1 MEPVQVVESFVARI
15 NAQDVDGL
23 CALMTEDHCFV
34 DSMGSEIDGLDTLRH
49 AWSKYFAMVPDY
61 EVLLEEVFQD
71 GNQIGAFG
79 LARGTYAPNA
89 RSGGELRKENQ
100 WSTPA
105 AWRAEV
111 RGKKVAMWR
120 VYGDNEPIRR
130 LIAAA
135 ATT

>member
-1 MEPVQVVESFVARI
+1 MEPVEVVESFVARI
-15 NAQDVDGL
+15 NAQDVTGL

-34 DSMGSEIDGLDTLRH
+34 DSLGSEIEGRDALRE
-49 AWSKYFAMVPDY
+49 AWTKYFAMVPDY

-71 GNQIGAFG
+71 GDQIGAFG
-79 LARGTYAPNA
+79 HARGTYAPDGQV
-89 RSGGELRKENQ
+89 RDENR
-100 WSTPA
+100 WATPA

-111 RGKKVAMWR
+111 RGRKVVLWR

-135 ATT
+135 TTP

>member
-1 MEPVQVVESFVARI
+1 MEPVAVVESFVARI

-34 DSMGSEIDGLDTLRH
+34 DSMGGELDGLDVLRQ
-49 AWSKYFAMVPDY
+49 AWTKYFAMVPDY
-61 EVLLEEVFQD
+61 EVVLEEVFQD
-71 GNQIGAFG
+71 GSHIGAFG
-79 LARGTYAPNA
+79 IARGTYAPK
-89 RSGGELRKENQ
+89 GELRAENR

-111 RGKKVAMWR
+111 RGKKVALWR

-130 LIAAA
+130 LIATAA
-135 ATT
+135 AS

>member
-1 MEPVQVVESFVARI
+1 MEPVAVVESFVARI

-34 DSMGSEIDGLDTLRH
+34 DSTGSELDGLDTLRQ
-49 AWSKYFAMVPDY
+49 AWAKYFAMVPDY
-61 EVLLEEVFQD
+61 EVVLEEVFQD
-71 GNQIGAFG
+71 GDQIGAFG
-79 LARGTYAPNA
+79 LARGTYAP
-89 RSGGELRKENQ
+89 SGELRDHNR

-111 RGKKVAMWR
+111 RGKKVALWR

-135 ATT
+135 ATTT